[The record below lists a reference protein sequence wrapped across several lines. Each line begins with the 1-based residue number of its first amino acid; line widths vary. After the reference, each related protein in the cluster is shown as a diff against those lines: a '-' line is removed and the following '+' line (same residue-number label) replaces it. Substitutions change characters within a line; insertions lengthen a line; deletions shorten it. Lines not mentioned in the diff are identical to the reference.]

1 MKNTYTPSGYSQTSD
16 EFAALMVDAPEF
28 EMNGM
33 SLAEAFGLVR
43 GGIDTVISKSKSAQA
58 TALLVT
64 CKSELDVIQSIFS
77 SNAEVRDVNVRKET
91 RKRLQRL
98 YYDVYLAAGPL
109 LKSVRHADEIG
120 PDDDV

>member
-64 CKSELDVIQSIFS
+64 CKSELDVIQSIFA